1 MKKDSPRNHL
11 EKNSKPQVTASEQ
24 NKSIILSIN
33 EWNFNFQ
40 HHISR
45 EMGKNELNAQS
56 YSFQK
61 YCSSAFSLS
70 NRWERDKCIEKKAR
84 GIFKP
89 HFDGNRCEMLQ
100 LFNEQNEKNHRNKSR
115 RQHFRRLN

>member
-45 EMGKNELNAQS
+45 EMGKNELNAQN

-70 NRWERDKCIEKKAR
+70 NRWERDKCIEKGHEEYSNPISMEIDVKCCNCSM
-84 GIFKP
+84 
-89 HFDGNRCEMLQ
+89 NRMKKIIEISQGDSILDD
-100 LFNEQNEKNHRNKSR
+100 
-115 RQHFRRLN
+115 